1 MSQMELIPAA
11 ASQSLSPIIYKDIPC
26 ISTEMLAH
34 AYEVGVNQIKTNYFN
49 NKERFTEG
57 KHFFLLKNN
66 ELSELRNLQVKTFN
80 LQISP
85 KTRHFT
91 LWTERGAAR
100 HAKML
105 NSDKAWDVFEMLEE
119 TFFNQ
124 PAVSKKETAPTPA
137 LTLSTTAERLPL
149 RNIVN
154 VWAHQSNQTF
164 ADCWSQLKAAFSLSN
179 IKDMPTAWLHDAV
192 AWVQTKIDALAEQEP
207 AMPPVTSLPALP
219 DKTPDSKKQIE
230 RALRDALGKLDL
242 AYQLQNFYGTRNMMA
257 SGDQEHRKF
266 LHIACMSN
274 INAAAAN
281 IRALIALK

>member
-26 ISTEMLAH
+26 ISTEMLAQ
-34 AYEVGVNQIKTNYFN
+34 AYDVGASQIKMNFSN
-49 NKERFTEG
+49 NKERFIEG
-57 KHFFLLKNN
+57 KHYFLLKEQ
-66 ELSELRNLQVKTFN
+66 ELSEFRNLKVKSFY

-85 KTRHFT
+85 KTHRLT

-124 PAVSKKETAPTPA
+124 PAVSKKETVPAPA
-137 LTLSTTAERLPL
+137 LALSTTAERLPL

-154 VWAHQSNQTF
+154 VWANQSRQPF
-164 ADCWSQLKAAFSLSN
+164 ADCWRQVKAAFSLSN
-179 IKDMPTAWLHDAV
+179 IKDLPTAWLPDAV
-192 AWVQTKIDALAEQEP
+192 AWVQKKIDALAANALP
-207 AMPPVTSLPALP
+207 SASDLPALP
-219 DKTPDSKKQIE
+219 ADAMPDSHKQIE

-242 AYQLQNFYGTRNMMA
+242 AYQLQNFYGTRNMME
-257 SGDQEHRKF
+257 SGDAEYRKF
-266 LHIACMSN
+266 LHISSMSN
-274 INAAAAN
+274 INAAAACL
-281 IRALIALK
+281 RAMIALK